1 MKKNLT
7 NKQRRHFAEN
17 YIINPTHQVTV
28 AVVGCGGTG
37 SQVLSC
43 LARMNQGLMSLGH
56 PGLHVIAYDDDIVT
70 HANIG
75 RQLFSETEI
84 GLNKAIA
91 LVTRINRFY
100 GTAWKA
106 IDKKY
111 DSKNHSNII
120 ITCVDNVKSRLEI
133 SKYLT
138 TLRSHFYPPF
148 IQPYYWL
155 DFGNTVNSGQVILGT
170 VTDIKQPT
178 SEQTE
183 TVASLPLVTKRF
195 SLQKVKEEDSGPS
208 CSLAEAIS
216 KQDMFINS
224 TLAQLGCNLLWK
236 LFREGMVDY
245 SGLYLNLQTMNVN
258 PIPV

>member
-1 MKKNLT
+1 MYKI
-7 NKQRRHFAEN
+7 RRHFADN
-17 YIINPTHQVTV
+17 YIINPTHPLTI

-43 LARMNQGLMSLGH
+43 LGRMNQGLLSLGH
-56 PGLHVIAYDDDIVT
+56 PGLHIIAYDNDIVT
-70 HANIG
+70 TANIG

-100 GTAWKA
+100 GTAWEG

-111 DSKNHSNII
+111 SNNHGNII
-120 ITCVDNVKSRLEI
+120 ITCVDNIKSRIEI
-133 SKYLT
+133 SKYL
-138 TLRSHFYPPF
+138 SSIKQPHFYPQH
-148 IQPYYWL
+148 IKPYYWL
-155 DFGNTVNSGQVILGT
+155 DFGNTVNSGQVVLGT
-170 VTDIKQPT
+170 VGDIKQPT

-183 TVASLPLVTKRF
+183 PVARLPFVTERF
-195 SLQKVKEEDSGPS
+195 SLQKIKEKDSGPS
-208 CSLAEAIS
+208 CSLAEALS

-236 LFREGMVDY
+236 LVREGMVDY